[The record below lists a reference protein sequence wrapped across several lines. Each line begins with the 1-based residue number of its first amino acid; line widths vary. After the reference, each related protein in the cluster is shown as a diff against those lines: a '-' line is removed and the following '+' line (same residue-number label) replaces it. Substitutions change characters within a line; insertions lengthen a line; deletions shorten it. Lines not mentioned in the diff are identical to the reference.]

1 MTKINSV
8 VKAICLVVS
17 LIISLRLAT
26 SGQKELMGM
35 ACISIIFLPFIY
47 GKTANIYRFVNT
59 LKKNSSVRDN

>member
-1 MTKINSV
+1 MTKINLV
-8 VKAICLVVS
+8 VKVLCMV
-17 LIISLRLAT
+17 ISFIVALRLAT

-59 LKKNSSVRDN
+59 LKKNSSVHN

>member
-1 MTKINSV
+1 MV
-8 VKAICLVVS
+8 
-17 LIISLRLAT
+17 ISFIVALRLAT

-59 LKKNSSVRDN
+59 LKKNSSVHN

>member
-8 VKAICLVVS
+8 VKVFCLV
-17 LIISLRLAT
+17 ISFIVALRLVT

-35 ACISIIFLPFIY
+35 ACIFIIFLPFIY

-59 LKKNSSVRDN
+59 LKKNSSVHN